1 MIRPPPELAT
11 ALAGLPPIGGHL
23 DGVPEHFVVDEIP
36 LYEPSGEG
44 THWYVRV
51 RKRRIG
57 TPQVRRLLAEAANVN
72 PRDVG
77 VAGRKDFDAVT
88 TQTFSLPAE
97 PVDPED
103 DRIELLECAR
113 HGNKLR
119 MGHLLGN
126 RFTIRLREV
135 HADTAARLPALVE
148 VLERGIPNYFGE
160 QRFGPDDRNLTQ
172 ALGLLRNPRRRVRDP
187 RFLASAF
194 QSHVFN
200 AWLTARVADGLLHT
214 TLLGDVLRKR
224 ETGGLFDC
232 TEPEVDQPRMDAG
245 EVDPTGPL
253 PGPKMRATDHDAAS
267 RESDAFERC
276 ELDAAAMKTLS
287 RFGSGTRRVARL
299 VPGDL
304 ELTPDGADLL
314 AAFTLPK
321 GAYATVVLGELA
333 RPDGPLRRPQSRE
346 T

>member
-1 MIRPPPELAT
+1 MIRPPLQFAS
-11 ALAGLPPIGGHL
+11 ALAGIPPIGGHL

-44 THWYVRV
+44 AHWYVRV
-51 RKRRIG
+51 RKRAIG
-57 TPQVRRLLAEAANVN
+57 TPQVRHLLADAAGINE
-72 PRDVG
+72 RDIG
-77 VAGRKDFDAVT
+77 VAGRKDFDAVA
-88 TQTFSLPAE
+88 TQTFSLPVE
-97 PVDPED
+97 PVDPD
-103 DRIELLECAR
+103 DPRVELLERTR

-135 HADTAARLPALVE
+135 HPDAASRLPAL
-148 VLERGIPNYFGE
+148 LELIRRGIPNYFGD
-160 QRFGPDDRNLTQ
+160 QRFGTGDRTLEQ
-172 ALGLLRNPRRRVRDP
+172 AYQLLRNPRRRVRDP

-200 AWLTARVADGLLHT
+200 VWLTARLTDDLLHT

-245 EVDPTGPL
+245 EIDPTGPM
-253 PGPKMRATDHDAAS
+253 PGPKMRATDHDAAA
-267 RESDAFERC
+267 RELEAFDHC
-276 ELDAAAMKTLS
+276 GLDPPTLEALS

-304 ELTPDGADLL
+304 ELNLEGSDLL
-314 AAFTLPK
+314 ASFTLPK
-321 GAYATVVLGELA
+321 GAFATVVLGVLA
-333 RPDGPLRRPQSRE
+333 RPNGPLRAPGS
-346 T
+346 